1 MRQLQ
6 QASSL
11 PTGRRTAR
19 QVAGRPKSNAAAHS
33 SKTSRYLDNP
43 ERLDALG
50 SLGILDT
57 PSEQRFDRFTRIA
70 AASLQVPI
78 ALVSLV
84 DANRQWFKSRVGLQA
99 MQTSRSI
106 AFCAHAVASRAF
118 LVIEDASAHPR
129 FKDNPL
135 VTGSP
140 FIRFYAGV
148 PLFSREGHALGT
160 FCLIDTK
167 PRALTESERELL
179 FDLASLVEDELNK
192 PAAA

>member
-1 MRQLQ
+1 MDH
-6 QASSL
+6 
-11 PTGRRTAR
+11 P
-19 QVAGRPKSNAAAHS
+19 
-33 SKTSRYLDNP
+33 YLDNP
-43 ERLDALG
+43 ERLDALC

-57 PSEQRFDRFTRIA
+57 PPEQHFDRFTRIA

-99 MQTSRSI
+99 MQTSRSV
-106 AFCAHAVASRAF
+106 AFCAHTVALRAL
-118 LVIEDASAHPR
+118 LVIEDASLDPR

-148 PLFSREGHALGT
+148 PLFSRGGHALGT
-160 FCLIDTK
+160 LCMIDTK
-167 PRALTESERELL
+167 PRTLSESERELL
-179 FDLASLVEDELNK
+179 SDLGSLVEDELNK
-192 PAAA
+192 PAAD